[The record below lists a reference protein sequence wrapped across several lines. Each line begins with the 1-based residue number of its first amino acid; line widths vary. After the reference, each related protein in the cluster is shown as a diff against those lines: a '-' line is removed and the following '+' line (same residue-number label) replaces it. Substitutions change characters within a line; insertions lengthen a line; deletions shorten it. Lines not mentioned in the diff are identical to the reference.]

1 MIKLSQGHTNL
12 LIDNVKPLRETT
24 IRREFKFSLGAI
36 TILDIEYSL
45 ADILGSID
53 PLRFDRLLEGFIESE
68 LESDNWISA
77 NDEIYVREDVEAVIG
92 KLI

>member
-1 MIKLSQGHTNL
+1 MIKLSQGHANL

-24 IRREFKFSLGAI
+24 IRQEFKFSLGAI